1 MFGGGQAKER
11 LDGWTLSLQIVGRN
25 QLRTVLG
32 SFVEAGRAGVTK
44 GTKAPGSLDDDETKS
59 PVGSANWRQNRRW
72 RSYRGAGVCEPART
86 SQQAGEGEN
95 LKGA

>member
-1 MFGGGQAKER
+1 MAGR

-59 PVGSANWRQNRRW
+59 ADGSANWR
-72 RSYRGAGVCEPART
+72 
-86 SQQAGEGEN
+86 EN
-95 LKGA
+95 